1 MSRVITGILLLFLIL
16 TFSYPIIYDK
26 ELNSYDVTTFQTNEL
41 DCMNSNTTPI
51 LEIHVDNQ
59 LGNDNFSGTAE
70 CPFYSVVEALKV
82 SENGDTI
89 IIHEGVYYEDVI
101 IDNFENLTIRVA
113 ENERVVFD
121 GTESITQDLNGTWSL
136 STNNIHEVQINKNGW
151 QIFVDYQE
159 QTPARWPNANFSDF
173 SVFDQTNN
181 WAKGTINEGGIYSN
195 GELQDT

>member
-1 MSRVITGILLLFLIL
+1 MSRVVAGIFLIFL
-16 TFSYPIIYDK
+16 IQTFSYPIIYDK
-26 ELNSYDVTTFQTNEL
+26 ELNSYDVPIFQTNEL

-51 LEIHVDNQ
+51 LEMHVDNQ

-101 IDNFENLTIRVA
+101 IDNFENITIRVA

-159 QTPARWPNANFSDF
+159 QILKELKTLNLMFS
-173 SVFDQTNN
+173 
-181 WAKGTINEGGIYSN
+181 
-195 GELQDT
+195 